1 MIVNGFLPIDQQSP
15 VMQTPIIDID
25 NGGVV
30 EMSVILNGGDWAIN
44 PSAANLTVPRASG
57 SKLKVRMIGVNGSPK
72 SIWNISGNAD
82 VQEF

>member
-1 MIVNGFLPIDQQSP
+1 
-15 VMQTPIIDID
+15 MQTPIIDID

-57 SKLKVRMIGVNGSPK
+57 NGLKARLIGVNGSPV
-72 SIWNISGNAD
+72 SIWSVSSGAD
-82 VQEF
+82 VKEF